1 MLLGKF
7 GKDAAGEI
15 RSKELEMDGKKRK
28 QALMDELLQPTT
40 VVGSSVTAF
49 RKAGFKELDSKIAS
63 FIY

>member
-15 RSKELEMDGKKRK
+15 WSKELEMDGKKRK

-49 RKAGFKELDSKIAS
+49 QKAGSKELDSRIAS
-63 FIY
+63 FFY